1 MQASNSIRSTC
12 SGADSH
18 SSINLDDSSSSGD
31 ESVRVHEE
39 TTSEEPMSPVYLS
52 LLSACARPSQPAKPH
67 NVSSL
72 QRQVVSPQVARQQDS
87 GPHDGCPRD
96 GASAELSE
104 EEIKEITSFKSKE
117 ETEEI
122 AKLIESAF
130 GKEMRHT
137 YMAFEGNVQFFC
149 STIAAIMHPLFK
161 QYAQMDFVLDV
172 CQTATCMEQYSH
184 FALHLYDAVEMCNH
198 IVDRVNLN
206 SSKIVACMA
215 GMRSC
220 AAALAPAKDVARAQ
234 TTIQKCQLIL
244 DHNGTYVAKVKH
256 SVGTLRQRL
265 QPLIEL
271 LKQKEASDTQRWPAF
286 VCCEGFGAA
295 DSHSS
300 INSNDS
306 SSSGD
311 ESVRVHQETTFQVP
325 VSPQRS
331 KRQREVA

>member
-1 MQASNSIRSTC
+1 MQASSSICSTC

-18 SSINLDDSSSSGD
+18 SSINSDDSSSSGD

-87 GPHDGCPRD
+87 GPRD

-104 EEIKEITSFKSKE
+104 EEMKEITSFKSKE

-122 AKLIESAF
+122 AKLIENAF
-130 GKEMRHT
+130 GKEMRYT
-137 YMAFEGNVQFFC
+137 YMAFEGNVQVFC

-161 QYAQMDFVLDV
+161 QYAQIDFVLDV
-172 CQTATCMEQYSH
+172 CQTAACMEQYIH
-184 FALHLYDAVEMCNH
+184 FAIHLYDAVEMCNH
-198 IVDRVNLN
+198 IVSRINLN
-206 SSKIVACMA
+206 SSKVVACMA

-220 AAALAPAKDVARAQ
+220 AAALAPAQDVAQAQ

-256 SVGTLRQRL
+256 SVETLRQRL
-265 QPLIEL
+265 QPLIAL

-286 VCCEGFGAA
+286 VCCEGFAA
-295 DSHSS
+295 AVS
-300 INSNDS
+300 DS

-311 ESVRVHQETTFQVP
+311 ESVRVHEETTFQVP

-331 KRQREVA
+331 KRQVA

>member
-1 MQASNSIRSTC
+1 MQASNSICSTC
-12 SGADSH
+12 SGADSD

-52 LLSACARPSQPAKPH
+52 LLSATARPSLPAKPH
-67 NVSSL
+67 IVSSL

-87 GPHDGCPRD
+87 GPRD

-104 EEIKEITSFKSKE
+104 EEMKEITSFKSKE

-130 GKEMRHT
+130 GKEMCHT

-161 QYAQMDFVLDV
+161 QCAQIDFVLDV
-172 CQTATCMEQYSH
+172 CQTAVCMEQYSH
-184 FALHLYDAVEMCNH
+184 FALHLYDAVQLCNR

-220 AAALAPAKDVARAQ
+220 AAALAPAQDVAHAQ

-256 SVGTLRQRL
+256 SVVTTRQSL
-265 QPLIEL
+265 QPLIAL

-286 VCCEGFGAA
+286 VCCEGFAAA

-300 INSNDS
+300 INLDDS

-311 ESVRVHQETTFQVP
+311 ESVRVHEQTTLFQVP